1 MEKEKHHIP
10 EDNIL
15 NEHVASITEAIA
27 SAKPLMEEQL
37 KSIIKL
43 NFLQI

>member
-1 MEKEKHHIP
+1 MFLFMEKEKHHIP

-27 SAKPLMEEQL
+27 SKT
-37 KSIIKL
+37 INGRTIKRV
-43 NFLQI
+43 